1 VTLEQPKMPATTR
14 LLTVSATYGAGGS
27 VIAPLLAE
35 RLGLPF
41 VDRLSRPQG
50 PPADASERASAEELA
65 EAPRSSFLESLAL
78 LTARVGYGFWRTWH
92 AWRAAYEHTSL
103 IVVSGVSG
111 SLAAGAVVLGRAA
124 AAALGR
130 GPGLFHVRLDGP
142 VDRRAAR
149 GAAWEGVDL
158 DTARRRLD
166 ETDATRS
173 RYVRKL
179 YRRDPA
185 DASLYHL
192 VLDATVLS
200 THDCVAVIA
209 AAAQASWTFD
219 ELAVDEHLSSGRARR
234 DDPG

>member
-1 VTLEQPKMPATTR
+1 MTLGQPKPPATTR

-27 VIAPLLAE
+27 VIAPLLAR

-41 VDRLSRPQG
+41 VDRLSRPQELQDEG
-50 PPADASERASAEELA
+50 SERASAEELA

-78 LTARVGYGFWRTWH
+78 LSAEWNIPTQRDPEDLPGRVRQENDNALRRLLDG
-92 AWRAAYEHTSL
+92 
-103 IVVSGVSG
+103 
-111 SLAAGAVVLGRAA
+111 AGAVVLGRAA

-166 ETDATRS
+166 ETDVTRS

-179 YRRDPA
+179 YRRDPD

-200 THDCVAVIA
+200 TDDCVSVIA
-209 AAAQASWTFD
+209 AAAGASWTFD
-219 ELAVDEHLSSGRARR
+219 
-234 DDPG
+234 DPLI

>member
-1 VTLEQPKMPATTR
+1 VTLDQPKLPATTR

-27 VIAPLLAE
+27 VIAPLLAK

-41 VDRLSRPQG
+41 VDRLSHPHG

-78 LTARVGYGFWRTWH
+78 LSAEWNIPTQRDPEDLPGRVRQENDDALRRLLEG
-92 AWRAAYEHTSL
+92 E
-103 IVVSGVSG
+103 
-111 SLAAGAVVLGRAA
+111 GAVVLGRAA

-130 GPGLFHVRLDGP
+130 RPGVFHVRLDGP

-149 GAAWEGVDL
+149 GAAWEGVDV

-209 AAAQASWTFD
+209 DAAQGSWTFD
-219 ELAVDEHLSSGRARR
+219 ERAVDEHLSSGRARR